1 MHNVFLTDSYVLLT
15 YVQRTSNVYQR
26 IQRLPGVLGTYK
38 AYSKRMQNALE
49 TCS

>member
-1 MHNVFLTDSYVLLT
+1 MHNVFLTDIQRTLT

-26 IQRLPGVLGTYK
+26 IQRLPDVLGTYW

-49 TCS
+49 TSS